1 MGALSALRHT
11 YAENEGPHEDSLE
24 IALCVHL
31 IYADVRY
38 DDESDLP
45 VQIADLVERLVLKV
59 FVIRVHCQPR
69 PERECKLALHVP
81 ILRVMVCDGTNE

>member
-11 YAENEGPHEDSLE
+11 YAENEGPYEESLE

-38 DDESDLP
+38 DDEVRLTRPDCRPCRTSGLESICHTRALSTASGTRVQAGSPCTYFASDG
-45 VQIADLVERLVLKV
+45 V
-59 FVIRVHCQPR
+59 
-69 PERECKLALHVP
+69 
-81 ILRVMVCDGTNE
+81 